1 MSNLYVKYRPTEF
14 SDMVGNELAIKALQK
29 SLQKDNHSHVY
40 MFTGPAGTGKTSLA
54 RIMAKHLGA
63 SELDIREYNSA
74 SNRGIDTAREIQQQM
89 KLYPTAGEVIVYII
103 DEFHR
108 VTSDFA
114 NALLKPLE
122 DTPSHV
128 YFFLCTTDPQKV
140 IKPIKTRCTEVKL
153 ESLKVSEL
161 ITLIHRVIK
170 LDNLNISK
178 KIYSRIA
185 EVAEGCPRK
194 ALVILEQVASLESE
208 EEQEFY
214 LDSGTFSEE
223 DVEIVQLCR
232 KLLDIHANWQ
242 HIAKILKQL
251 SADGKLDDAEK
262 VRYAVLGYMNAVLLN
277 GSMSDRVALAIEA
290 FSEPTY
296 NSGKAGITLA
306 CVKVMM

>member
-1 MSNLYVKYRPTEF
+1 MTLYTKYRPTEF
-14 SDMVGNELAIKALQK
+14 SDMVGNEVAIKALQK
-29 SLQKDNHSHVY
+29 SLEKKNHSHVY
-40 MFTGPAGTGKTSLA
+40 MFAGPAGTGKTTLA

-89 KLYPTAGEVIVYII
+89 KLYPVSGDAIVYII
-103 DEFHR
+103 DE
-108 VTSDFA
+108 VQKVSPDFA
-114 NALLKPLE
+114 GAMLKPLE
-122 DTPSHV
+122 DTPPHV
-128 YFFLCTTDPQKV
+128 YFFLCTTDPQK
-140 IKPIKTRCTEVKL
+140 ILKAIRTRCTEIKL
-153 ESLKVSEL
+153 ELLPPEKLVKV
-161 ITLIHRVIK
+161 IRRVIK
-170 LDNLNISK
+170 LENLNISK
-178 KIYSRIA
+178 EISSQIA
-185 EVAEGCPRK
+185 EKAEGCPRK
-194 ALVILEQVASLESE
+194 ALVILEQVASLELE
-208 EEQEFY
+208 EEQESY

-232 KLLDIHANWQ
+232 KLIDIHANWQ

-262 VRYAVLGYMNAVLLN
+262 ARYAILGYMNAVLLN
-277 GSMSDRVALAIEA
+277 GTMNERIALAIEA

>member
-1 MSNLYVKYRPTEF
+1 MTLYVKYRPTEF
-14 SDMVGNELAIKALQK
+14 SEMVGNEVAIKALQK
-29 SLQKDNHSHVY
+29 ALEKKNHSHVY
-40 MFTGPAGTGKTSLA
+40 MFTGPAGTGKTTLA

-89 KLYPTAGEVIVYII
+89 KLYPTAGDVIVYIL
-103 DEFHR
+103 DESHR
-108 VTSDFA
+108 WTPDFA
-114 NALLKPLE
+114 HSMLKPFE

-140 IKPIKTRCTEVKL
+140 IKPIKTRATIVNLELLKESQLVTILHRVVKL
-153 ESLKVSEL
+153 E
-161 ITLIHRVIK
+161 
-170 LDNLNISK
+170 NLNISK
-178 KIYSRIA
+178 SVYSKIA

-194 ALVILEQVASLESE
+194 ALVLLEQVASLESE
-208 EEQEFY
+208 EEQETY
-214 LDSGTFSEE
+214 LNSGTFSEE
-223 DVEIVQLCR
+223 DIEIVQLCR
-232 KLLDIHANWQ
+232 KLIDIHANWQ

-251 SADGKLDDAEK
+251 ASDGKLDDAEK
-262 VRYAVLGYMNAVLLN
+262 VRYAVLGYMNAVLMN
-277 GSMSDRVALAIEA
+277 GAMSDRVALAIEA